1 MNRYDRSIKNQG
13 ENFMKKKFF
22 LTIAILL
29 CLTVIC
35 AILIACNEENSTE
48 NNLTDVSET
57 PGEELPG
64 EDNSE
69 EETPTVYYTV
79 IFDSLGGSEVASV
92 QVSAGT
98 KIAAPATPTKVGY
111 NFSGWFKD
119 AGCTTAWDFS
129 TDAVNGDITL
139 YANWV
144 GEDGKILAVANATI
158 SDYSIFMVVQK
169 DVEYVSLA
177 DAVTIGGS
185 GTWRLY
191 RDILG
196 SQEIPT
202 KIATGSSGT
211 LSDGNNIFYI
221 VSTSSD
227 GQQVRTYTLTVH
239 RSYAAAVTVKDPYG
253 NPAFYG
259 NFYTYFETVNIDKS
273 FTGYTVNGWTCSD
286 SYWQDN
292 GYITGASTF
301 TPSCKPNTYT
311 VTLNAED
318 GTISSGSATKSVAYD
333 SRYSLPVPT
342 KTGYSFAGW
351 YYQGT
356 QQTDSKGSSLS
367 GWGIAFD
374 TTFYAEW
381 EINEYYVNARSSDS
395 DAGTVSG
402 SGYYDYHD
410 RVTLTA
416 NANPGYNFI
425 GWYEGESKLTGELS
439 YSFIMPAENKNYTAK
454 WEPIQYSINLVISGE
469 TVWKTE
475 TAGIGSKLSIPD
487 AEDGMSFYGWIGA
500 DNEYY
505 ALSDGKVIKDLAEDR
520 ILYACFYQ
528 SDATPIAS
536 VDEINGILASGKYEL
551 VRSIDLGGAE
561 WTPIGIKGSPFTG
574 EFNGNGYTVSN
585 FKITTTA
592 DGYAG
597 LFGYNKGVI
606 ENLGVENFTV
616 NVSYRGNVY
625 AGGLVGYNS
634 GDITN
639 SYATGKVSATST
651 STSTSIYTSAR
662 AYAGGLVG
670 YNSGDITNSYATGK
684 VSATSTSGST
694 SSASAY
700 AGGLVGYNDG
710 GSITNSYATG
720 KVSATAD
727 DDDAYAGG
735 LVGSN
740 YEGSITN
747 SYATGNVSATSSRSA
762 AYAGGLAGYNSG
774 SILNSYATGEVSA
787 TSSAYYARAGGLV
800 GYKDGGSITNSYA
813 TGKVSATS
821 TSTATASYSY
831 AYAGGL
837 VGYNTSS
844 GSITNSYATGE
855 VSATADYSACAGGL
869 VGSNYEGSITNSY
882 AAGDVRASST
892 YTSTSSAYYARA
904 GGLVGHNNSGDITN
918 CYRYSGQT
926 IKYLTSSNT
935 EGTKEDLTTLQ
946 SVSFHTSTLGWDES
960 VWNFVEGAFPTLKN
974 AGTAIAR

>member
-1 MNRYDRSIKNQG
+1 
-13 ENFMKKKFF
+13 MKKKFF

-221 VSTSSD
+221 VSKSSD

-374 TTFYAEW
+374 ATFYAEW

-561 WTPIGIKGSPFTG
+561 WTPIGTSSSPFTG

-585 FKITTTA
+585 FKITT
-592 DGYAG
+592 GRKYVG
-597 LFGYNKGVI
+597 LFGYNNGVI
-606 ENLGVENFTV
+606 KNLGVENFTV
-616 NVSYRGNVY
+616 NVSY
-625 AGGLVGYNS
+625 S
-634 GDITN
+634 GI
-639 SYATGKVSATST
+639 V
-651 STSTSIYTSAR
+651 
-662 AYAGGLVG
+662 
-670 YNSGDITNSYATGK
+670 
-684 VSATSTSGST
+684 
-694 SSASAY
+694 
-700 AGGLVGYNDG
+700 
-710 GSITNSYATG
+710 
-720 KVSATAD
+720 
-727 DDDAYAGG
+727 YAGG

-740 YEGSITN
+740 SGSITN
-747 SYATGNVSATSSRSA
+747 SYAAGNVSATAPS
-762 AYAGGLAGYNSG
+762 
-774 SILNSYATGEVSA
+774 SYAH
-787 TSSAYYARAGGLV
+787 AGGLV
-800 GYKDGGSITNSYA
+800 GENGG
-813 TGKVSATS
+813 
-821 TSTATASYSY
+821 
-831 AYAGGL
+831 
-837 VGYNTSS
+837 

-855 VSATADYSACAGGL
+855 VSATAPSSYSSAYAGGL
-869 VGSNYEGSITNSY
+869 VGSNSGDITNSY
-882 AAGDVRASST
+882 ATGNVSA
-892 YTSTSSAYYARA
+892 TSTSSSSAYA
-904 GGLVGHNNSGDITN
+904 GGLVGRNTGSSITN

-926 IKYLTSSNT
+926 FYRKEDSDTYFTASNT
-935 EGTKEDLTTLQ
+935 EGTEEDLTTLQ

-960 VWNFVEGAFPTLKN
+960 VWNFVEGAFPSLKN
-974 AGTAIAR
+974 AGTAIAG